1 MEGVTMRQIDR
12 NGVQRLLREDAQLI
26 DVLSAQDYET
36 EHIPGAINIP
46 LKTLGRET
54 ARRLDPDRTVIV
66 YCHDY
71 Q

>member
-1 MEGVTMRQIDR
+1 MATQIDR
-12 NGVQRLLREDAQLI
+12 NGVQKLLADGGQLV
-26 DVLSAQDYET
+26 DVLAAKDYEA

-46 LKTLGRET
+46 LKSLGRET
-54 ARRLDPDRTVIV
+54 VRQLDSGRPVMV

>member
-1 MEGVTMRQIDR
+1 MVMLIDR
-12 NGVQRLLREDAQLI
+12 NGVGEMVGAQLG
-26 DVLSAQDYET
+26 DVLAAREYET

-46 LKTLGRET
+46 LKILGRET
-54 ARRLDPDRTVIV
+54 VRGLDPNRAVIV